1 MSEARQDCGEGRGE
15 ASAGVLRVLRQCPV
29 SGCLILVSR
38 APSDFP
44 QSLPAPG
51 YYNGHTKVAV
61 KSLKQG
67 SMSPDAF
74 LAEANLMKQLQHQRL
89 VRLYAVVTQEPIYI
103 ITEYMEN
110 GGRRRRARPLGG
122 AAVPL
127 VPESGGDS
135 ALFFWV
141 STEVS
146 RVFLGR

>member
-1 MSEARQDCGEGRGE
+1 MKPYKTKGRGRRGGDLWFSE
-15 ASAGVLRVLRQCPV
+15 SRDIALV
-29 SGCLILVSR
+29 SGCLVLGAR
-38 APSDFP
+38 TPNDFP
-44 QSLPAPG
+44 QPLPPAG

-110 GGRRRRARPLGG
+110 GGRCLRAQPLGG
-122 AAVPL
+122 AAVP
-127 VPESGGDS
+127 
-135 ALFFWV
+135 FC
-141 STEVS
+141 
-146 RVFLGR
+146 